1 MSAQDAESAT
11 LQGTRPLLNGQG
23 HQPRRQVSQSSCGAV
38 EGGEAVDA
46 AHLQTADTVVVT
58 NDVLRDATPEAPDQE
73 LASGHPQ
80 QGVEDSARPDP
91 SRGLVNLP
99 DGLLQQAIGNSA
111 EFLNLVRAL
120 QQSMMSGSGNHTG
133 AEAQPEDAGGIGTF
147 LSFESTEATPTA
159 RGTSD
164 LAAQAQGTPDFP
176 YRTQEEMLGEVIL
189 APGLKGKALGA
200 EAVSLRE
207 DPFLLLSRWHSGH
220 GWNKGLRCSMV
231 PTKGRSR
238 FVLFLGRKLLLSCR
252 VARFRRKFEDN

>member
-1 MSAQDAESAT
+1 M
-11 LQGTRPLLNGQG
+11 
-23 HQPRRQVSQSSCGAV
+23 SQSSYGAV

-80 QGVEDSARPDP
+80 QGVEDLAGPDP
-91 SRGLVNLP
+91 SRVLVNLP
-99 DGLLQQAIGNSA
+99 DGLLQQAIGNSV

-120 QQSMMSGSGNHTG
+120 QQSMMSGSGNHTD
-133 AEAQPEDAGGIGTF
+133 AEAPPEDAGGNGTF

-176 YRTQEEMLGEVIL
+176 HRIQEEMLGGSPSDLGSRLEREGLGGRGRDSSGAFCSRADGAVGPVGTRGSL
-189 APGLKGKALGA
+189 ALWSQSRAGV
-200 EAVSLRE
+200 VSYSSSVGNSFCLVEWR
-207 DPFLLLSRWHSGH
+207 DSGGSSKTTRCYSYVSRCTDGSSSSG
-220 GWNKGLRCSMV
+220 
-231 PTKGRSR
+231 
-238 FVLFLGRKLLLSCR
+238 
-252 VARFRRKFEDN
+252 E